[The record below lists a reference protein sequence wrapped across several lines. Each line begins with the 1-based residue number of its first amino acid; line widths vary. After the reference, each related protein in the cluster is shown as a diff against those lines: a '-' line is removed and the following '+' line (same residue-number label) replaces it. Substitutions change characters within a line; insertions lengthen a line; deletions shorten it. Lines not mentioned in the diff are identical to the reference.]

1 MHGHSTECE
10 LMRDYAL
17 GVSWCV
23 VLLLSV
29 AMVPSVS
36 RCAAMVPSVSLCA
49 AMVPSVS
56 RCAAMV
62 PSVSPCVAMALM
74 ILSALARCAGVFN

>member
-1 MHGHSTECE
+1 
-10 LMRDYAL
+10 MRDYAL

-36 RCAAMVPSVSLCA
+36 RCAAM
-49 AMVPSVS
+49 
-56 RCAAMV
+56 
-62 PSVSPCVAMALM
+62 ALM

>member
-1 MHGHSTECE
+1 
-10 LMRDYAL
+10 MRDYAL

-29 AMVPSVS
+29 AMV
-36 RCAAMVPSVSLCA
+36 L
-49 AMVPSVS
+49 SVS

>member
-1 MHGHSTECE
+1 
-10 LMRDYAL
+10 MRDYAL

-23 VLLLSV
+23 ALLLSV

-36 RCAAMVPSVSLCA
+36 
-49 AMVPSVS
+49 
-56 RCAAMV
+56 
-62 PSVSPCVAMALM
+62 PCMAMALSEAM